1 MGLNDILKKINS
13 QGEAEAYK
21 IIEESRNKAKQIK
34 TNAEQEAF
42 KEADIYLVEEQRRA
56 EMEAT
61 RILTQ
66 ARLDKRMKILFFKK
80 EIINRVMDKAFEQAV
95 KGEQTLKKQVIMKDG
110 EKQSVLDREKVKDEL
125 RPVIEGLI
133 AEDLKL

>member
-13 QGEAEAYK
+13 QGEAEAHK
-21 IIEESRNKAKQIK
+21 IIEESRNKAEQIK
-34 TNAEQEAF
+34 TSAEQEAF
-42 KEADIYLVEEQRRA
+42 KEADIYLAEEQRRA

-95 KGEQTLKKQVIMKDG
+95 KGEQTLMKQVIMKDG
-110 EKQSVLDREKVKDEL
+110 EKQSVLDREKMKDEL